1 MSIRR
6 SARLVLNRLAVLGL
20 GCTLSGH
27 AAWTPAQEPPPGTLY
42 SRPSDPAPPPPS
54 DTSDSRPQE
63 PSPAPP
69 GPYVPVY
76 LAVPPAGSAP
86 AQPAALPDLVPG
98 APWDRV
104 TREPRKVNSK
114 SEGGWGSWTSQVTWQ
129 DGRTGIWDE
138 PLLKRTWQ
146 TQESWQLA
154 VAGPVFFFGQL
165 GATSEEAAQQ
175 DLKVNGRT
183 GLACKVPLAPGAEF
197 LVRSGPGVSYT
208 DPLRPVS
215 TREQR
220 DWLLE
225 VQARC
230 PLVAGVGLEY
240 QGSAAPALTPMQQDW
255 IKHDLSLA
263 FPVGTAGKFQV
274 GARHRWQ
281 NAPAGAAGTSTTG
294 LNSQELYLGL
304 ELKR

>member
-1 MSIRR
+1 MSIRQT
-6 SARLVLNRLAVLGL
+6 ARLVLKRLALLGL
-20 GCTLSGH
+20 GCTLGGL
-27 AAWTPAQEPPPGTLY
+27 AAGARAQEPP
-42 SRPSDPAPPPPS
+42 APPDTAAPRPP
-54 DTSDSRPQE
+54 D

-69 GPYVPVY
+69 SPYLPVY
-76 LAVPPAGSAP
+76 PAVPAAAAGPAPTPPPAGS
-86 AQPAALPDLVPG
+86 LPDLVPA

-104 TREPRKVNSK
+104 TREPRKVSSK
-114 SEGGWGSWTSQVTWQ
+114 TEGDWGSWTSQVTLQ
-129 DGRTGIWDE
+129 DGRTGVWDE

-146 TQESWQLA
+146 TQESWQLP
-154 VAGPVFFFGQL
+154 VLGPVFFFGQF
-165 GATSEEAAQQ
+165 GAACEEAAQQ
-175 DLKVNGRT
+175 DMKVNGRT

-208 DPLRPVS
+208 DPLRPES
-215 TREQR
+215 TREQT

-225 VQARC
+225 VQASC
-230 PLVAGVGLEY
+230 PLVAGVGLQY

-255 IKHDLSLA
+255 IKHDVSLA

-281 NAPAGAAGTSTTG
+281 NSPTSTTG